1 MKILTIILFSFC
13 ILLNPGNFIQNS
25 TKGKTITL
33 QSEIKNPDAGLL
45 KQSAGII
52 SSRLNMYGI
61 KSFNIKV
68 SGPEQLQIEMQESF
82 DMKAIEGLITSKGEI
97 TFYETF
103 TQNEISGLFQNDKGI
118 YTFLSPEA
126 NAKSSDPRV
135 GCSKDKQKA
144 EAYLNSL
151 TKANSKFLWGNESSE
166 NGYCLF
172 ALKVSSDG
180 RPLLTGSD
188 IESVKFTSSVDAD
201 HKIQIKLKPSAVSI
215 FADATKKNL
224 NKVIGI
230 VIDNQVYSWPV
241 VRNTIEGGEI
251 EVTGSFS
258 ENEVKYFPVMFTSG
272 QLPFNMKVVK

>member
-13 ILLNPGNFIQNS
+13 ILMNPGISFQNS
-25 TKGKTITL
+25 TKVKTITL
-33 QSEIKNPDAGLL
+33 QSDIKNPDAGLL

-68 SGPEQLQIEMQESF
+68 SGPEQLQIEMLENV

-97 TFYETF
+97 DFYETL
-103 TQNEISGLFQNDKGI
+103 TQNEISGLFQNDKEI
-118 YTFLSPEA
+118 YSILSPA
-126 NAKSSDPRV
+126 VNAKPSDPRV

-144 EAYLNSL
+144 EANLKSL
-151 TKANSKFLWGNESSE
+151 PKANSKFLWGNESFE

-188 IESVKFTSSVDAD
+188 IESVKFTGSGDAD
-201 HKIQIKLKPSAVSI
+201 HKIQIKLKPSAVSV

-224 NKVIGI
+224 NKAIAI

-241 VRNTIEGGEI
+241 VRSAIEGGEV

-258 ENEVKYFPVMFTSG
+258 ENEIKYFPVMFSSG